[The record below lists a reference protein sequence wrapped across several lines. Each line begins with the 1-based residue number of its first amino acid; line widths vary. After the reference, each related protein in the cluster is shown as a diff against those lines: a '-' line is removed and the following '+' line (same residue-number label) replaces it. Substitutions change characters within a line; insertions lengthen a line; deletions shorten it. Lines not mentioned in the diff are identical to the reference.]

1 MVLKNF
7 TILYVED
14 SKVLRTYMK
23 DLLQSYVKELYTA
36 TDGKEGLE
44 QFIKNKPNIV
54 ITDINMPN
62 IDGMQMSKMIKNSFK
77 DTPIVLLT
85 EFDKPDYLKK
95 AIMLGIDSFVSKPVK
110 DKELI
115 DILETIALKLQ
126 NKIDA
131 QKLKEMQL
139 QQEKLNA
146 LLILIKEIGHHWRQP
161 LSAIL
166 TLATGYEL
174 KKVNHLYN
182 SSKEEI
188 EDINKIVE
196 QINKLSNMLLA
207 VETIDFHS
215 INLDEIEKII
225 KISDPLYS

>member
-7 TILYVED
+7 TVLYVED

-23 DLLQSYVKELYTA
+23 DLIQAYAKEVFTA
-36 TDGKEGLE
+36 NDGKEGIE
-44 QFIKNKPNIV
+44 QFIKHKPDIV

-85 EFDKPDYLKK
+85 QFDKSDYLKK

-110 DKELI
+110 DEELI
-115 DILETIALKLQ
+115 DILEAIALKLQ

-146 LLILIKEIGHHWRQP
+146 LLVLIKEIGHHWRQP

-166 TLATGYEL
+166 SIATGYEL
-174 KKVNHLYN
+174 KKTNHLYH
-182 SSKEEI
+182 SSEEEI
-188 EDINKIVE
+188 NDINKIVE

-215 INLDEIEKII
+215 INLDEIETII

>member
-23 DLLQSYVKELYTA
+23 DLIQAYAKEVFTA
-36 TDGKEGLE
+36 NDGKEGIE
-44 QFIKNKPNIV
+44 QFIKHKPDIV

-85 EFDKPDYLKK
+85 QFDKSDYLKK

-110 DKELI
+110 DEELI
-115 DILETIALKLQ
+115 DILEAIALKLQ

-146 LLILIKEIGHHWRQP
+146 LLVLIKEIGHHWRQP

-166 TLATGYEL
+166 TIATAYEL
-174 KKVNHLYN
+174 KKINHLYN
-182 SSKEEI
+182 SSEEEI
-188 EDINKIVE
+188 NDINKIVE

-207 VETIDFHS
+207 VETIDFNT
-215 INLDEIEKII
+215 INLDEIETII